1 MGYIIHNM
9 LYYAYR
15 ILTTLIVVRVII
27 SWTPNINLYK
37 EPAKTI
43 IKITDI
49 FLKPVRDILD
59 KYGLIQV
66 VDISPIIAIFIL
78 RTLYYILSGLLL

>member
-27 SWTPNINLYK
+27 SWIPNINLYK
-37 EPAKTI
+37 EPAKSI
-43 IKITDI
+43 INITDI
-49 FLKPVRDILD
+49 FLKPVRDMLY
-59 KYGLIQV
+59 KYGLLNV
-66 VDISPIIAIFIL
+66 VDISPIIVIFLI
-78 RTLYYILSGLLL
+78 RTIYYILSGLLL